1 MCSVEQN
8 DIFDYLLVF
17 VALEVIEIRLYE
29 VIVQIN
35 TFKVGD
41 GLIFGYVL
49 RRWAGDL
56 QIPMALI
63 TSLQV

>member
-1 MCSVEQN
+1 M
-8 DIFDYLLVF
+8 LVF

-49 RRWAGDL
+49 RRKESSSQILCMYKLSDENNLTL
-56 QIPMALI
+56 QK
-63 TSLQV
+63 

>member
-1 MCSVEQN
+1 M
-8 DIFDYLLVF
+8 LVF

-49 RRWAGDL
+49 RRLLFFYKNVVISG
-56 QIPMALI
+56 
-63 TSLQV
+63 VR